1 MKKYEGNKM
10 TKKIDEHGK
19 IIKAI
24 KAVKSNNINE
34 SVRYVIEELLTEM
47 ANSDR
52 LAVKNKTINLMFHLL
67 KWSCQPR
74 KRTRSWEV
82 TLYNR
87 RKELIRIFE
96 MSKVLKNYQASNLVD
111 WYPKAVDDA
120 LFEMN
125 GNHEY
130 ELPERLP
137 WTQHQLLDQTF
148 YPETDTEK
156 I

>member
-1 MKKYEGNKM
+1 M
-10 TKKIDEHGK
+10 KIDEHGK

-34 SVRYVIEELLTEM
+34 SVRFVIEELLTEM

-52 LAVKNKTINLMFHLL
+52 LAVKNKTINLMAHLL

-87 RKELIRIFE
+87 RKELNRIFE
-96 MSKVLKNYQASNLVD
+96 MSKILKNYQANNLID
-111 WYPKAVDDA
+111 WYPKAIDDA
-120 LFEMN
+120 LFEMQN
-125 GNHEY
+125 NNEY
-130 ELPERLP
+130 ALPEKLP
-137 WTQHQLLDQTF
+137 WTQRQLLDQTF